1 MSLRE
6 RGVSDPGAHR
16 CDLGPRLRSRRGR
29 GAGHF
34 SLRMWRAPCAASAF
48 EWQWHLGRE
57 AGARTQRAAAT
68 EGTAC
73 ALRVVWSAERDGA
86 GAVPCTPARSMGARA
101 TRAMADL
108 CAATEL
114 EAAGPGGGVEGA
126 CGRVSRGVGRGGGW
140 RRVARRVR
148 RGGVRVVPW
157 ALHGHGALLGV
168 ALVRIYRKEII

>member
-16 CDLGPRLRSRRGR
+16 CDLGPRLRSQRGR

-114 EAAGPGGGVEGA
+114 EAAGPGGGVG
-126 CGRVSRGVGRGGGW
+126 RGVRSRLAWRRAGGSGW
-140 RRVARRVR
+140 RRVARPVR
-148 RGGVRVVPW
+148 RGGVGSCRGPCM
-157 ALHGHGALLGV
+157 GMGPCLG
-168 ALVRIYRKEII
+168 LRW